1 MSSNGART
9 AEIGSASAGTRSRP
23 ATTTPQSSATSA
35 RSTRGRAAKR
45 DARDAAATPPR
56 RRRDRRY
63 DLDGGIVGAED
74 CLFLNVYA
82 PQKKA
87 APRPVMVWVHGGGL
101 TSGSAPTYDFK
112 RLASDGDVVIV
123 SIQYRRGVLFF
134 AAPTRT
140 IRVLAAARPRPS
152 TDYPRPRRGAAATP
166 PQRRYRLSWAGW
178 LAVPGSLEAGN
189 WGLLDQIE
197 SLRWVRRHA
206 SVFGGD
212 PGQVTVFG
220 QSAGGTSVLLLAA
233 APPAAGLFRRAI
245 AQSPWWE
252 GPQLG
257 GVSANTA
264 ADLVW
269 ESCWCDVV
277 DCNATGSVL
286 DALKK
291 ADARDLTQACGWTVA
306 VVADG
311 HAVPNAAMGELCE
324 DRDPFHEGLELL
336 VGSNEEEY
344 GYWLMDVA
352 PTPAR
357 TYARPRRHLL
367 PSYFGGASTEYPRRG
382 RGAAATRGRAGI
394 FSPRGMPAPRTIHV
408 VAAAPPRPAAAPAS
422 SSLEECQLHGLSTS
436 WPRRRRDLPP

>member
-1 MSSNGART
+1 M
-9 AEIGSASAGTRSRP
+9 
-23 ATTTPQSSATSA
+23 
-35 RSTRGRAAKR
+35 
-45 DARDAAATPPR
+45 
-56 RRRDRRY
+56 
-63 DLDGGIVGAED
+63 
-74 CLFLNVYA
+74 
-82 PQKKA
+82 
-87 APRPVMVWVHGGGL
+87 
-101 TSGSAPTYDFK
+101 
-112 RLASDGDVVIV
+112 
-123 SIQYRRGVLFF
+123 
-134 AAPTRT
+134 
-140 IRVLAAARPRPS
+140 
-152 TDYPRPRRGAAATP
+152 
-166 PQRRYRLSWAGW
+166 
-178 LAVPGSLEAGN
+178 PGSLEAGN

-394 FSPRGMPAPRTIHV
+394 FFSRGMPAPRTIHV
-408 VAAAPPRPAAAPAS
+408 VAAAPPRPAS
-422 SSLEECQLHGLSTS
+422 VEDLHGRTPRRYASQSRKFRDYVRDFMLPVFLDLVPQEEVLAWRHCVVPNTGFRWDLAISERMPALGISTS
-436 WPRRRRDLPP
+436 TAAAALRTQQHATAGVWFPHRWRNATPGWTDACARAAAEAYVRDVAATRAGGAAIHTPRRSRRRRGCNLHGMATSSPRPRLRGISTSPPRRRRDPSPTPAGTASTRRKRT